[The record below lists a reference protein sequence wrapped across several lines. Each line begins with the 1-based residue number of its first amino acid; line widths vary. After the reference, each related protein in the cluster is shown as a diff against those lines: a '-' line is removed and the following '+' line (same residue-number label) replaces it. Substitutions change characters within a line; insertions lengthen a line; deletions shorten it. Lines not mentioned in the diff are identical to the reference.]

1 MYWSF
6 KTKKNNVKQNETNK
20 DKFLENNDKTKKQK
34 KKRKSLTLLINIY
47 MIMIYIYIYMVFQI
61 LLRTSYW
68 IHACFSRKCVCCDE
82 NSLTHN

>member
-34 KKRKSLTLLINIY
+34 KKRKSLTLLINI
-47 MIMIYIYIYMVFQI
+47 
-61 LLRTSYW
+61 
-68 IHACFSRKCVCCDE
+68 
-82 NSLTHN
+82 

>member
-47 MIMIYIYIYMVFQI
+47 DYLIYINMIFQIFIKYIYIYNKNIITNFTLNTCVF
-61 LLRTSYW
+61 
-68 IHACFSRKCVCCDE
+68 
-82 NSLTHN
+82 